1 MNYSEP
7 CDPYVTVNN
16 THTHFAVETFLDCNL
31 TLDRVRDVLVKRGW
45 MNADNYFL
53 NRRFALLDKDL
64 EVRKNLQGIL
74 IENVLSIGY
83 HKFNRYS
90 DDDE

>member
-1 MNYSEP
+1 MNYSEL
-7 CDPYVTVNN
+7 CDVTVKN
-16 THTHFAVETFLDCNL
+16 THTDFEMATMFDCNV

-53 NRRFALLDKDL
+53 NKRFVLLHKDL